1 MITGLPHSEI
11 PGSKCM
17 CHSPRLIAA
26 CHVLHR
32 LVSPRHSPTALV
44 NLVFSI
50 NPKSPISILTLIY
63 HPEMTFIIS
72 DVSFFKTLNFQRTYE
87 VLSHLRKSFLFKI
100 RMLLKAGLP
109 SPRRMVGPS
118 GLEPPTPRLSSVC
131 SNQLSYE
138 PPWRS
143 NRISNCKSTSPL
155 FLGTP

>member
-87 VLSHLRKSFLFKI
+87 VLSHLRKLFLFKI
-100 RMLLKAGLP
+100 RCFSKLVYHHLVEWWAQVDLNHRP
-109 SPRRMVGPS
+109 HAYQACA
-118 GLEPPTPRLSSVC
+118 LT
-131 SNQLSYE
+131 N
-138 PPWRS
+138 
-143 NRISNCKSTSPL
+143 
-155 FLGTP
+155 